1 QGVHQ
6 YVILGAGLDTFAL
19 RRPDLKDS
27 LQIFEIDQPETQAWK
42 KERLSQLGYEKPS
55 HLHFVPV
62 NFEEKESWPEK
73 LIASGF
79 DKTKPAIVVSTGVSM
94 YLTLEAN
101 LATFSEVA
109 NLAPGSILATTFM
122 LALDLLDQKERSI
135 MEFVMARAKESGT
148 PFISLFAPDE
158 IIQLA
163 KSCGFHEAKYV

>member
-1 QGVHQ
+1 
-6 YVILGAGLDTFAL
+6 
-19 RRPDLKDS
+19 
-27 LQIFEIDQPETQAWK
+27 
-42 KERLSQLGYEKPS
+42 
-55 HLHFVPV
+55 
-62 NFEEKESWPEK
+62 
-73 LIASGF
+73 
-79 DKTKPAIVVSTGVSM
+79 
-94 YLTLEAN
+94 LTLEAN

-163 KSCGFHEAKYV
+163 KSCGFHEAKYVSGEDIYQMYFAKRPDGLRAGHAEAFLVAKN